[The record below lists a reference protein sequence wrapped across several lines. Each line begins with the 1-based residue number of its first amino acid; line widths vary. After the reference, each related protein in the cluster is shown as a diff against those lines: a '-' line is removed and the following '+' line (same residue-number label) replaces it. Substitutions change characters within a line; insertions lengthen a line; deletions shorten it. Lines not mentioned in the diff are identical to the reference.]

1 LVFSTARLL
10 SDALSQTF
18 KVVDYYQIHQPE
30 TYKSSCFKT
39 KFSVQE
45 FWGAVMRDQN
55 SIESANVNIRVTCII
70 IFLNEETYLTDAI
83 HSVLAQTYDKWELLL
98 VDDGSTD
105 QSSVIAYEYSQKYP
119 DRIQYLTHSERQ
131 NRGMSASR
139 NLGLRHARGEYIAFL
154 DGDDIWLPQK
164 LAEQISILETY
175 SDAAMV
181 YGRVQLWYSWTGDPK
196 DQNRDSFAG
205 LGVTP
210 NRLLHPPELLRL
222 LLSDKV
228 QKPTTFA
235 MVRRQVFDQFGYFE
249 DSARGLFEDIFFFT
263 KIAANASV
271 YVSDQQWGK
280 YRQHLKSCCHT
291 TSAEAYCAKGL
302 ILMDWIESYLL
313 NCGIEDPLTWK
324 MLHRKQFLYRY
335 PNLYF
340 LLKEGVW
347 SRVLTGVMQ
356 LGRKVLPQYYRDWLW
371 KIVGHRLWA
380 NALR

>member
-1 LVFSTARLL
+1 
-10 SDALSQTF
+10 
-18 KVVDYYQIHQPE
+18 
-30 TYKSSCFKT
+30 
-39 KFSVQE
+39 
-45 FWGAVMRDQN
+45 MRDQN

-70 IFLNEETYLTDAI
+70 IFLNEEAYLADAI
-83 HSVLAQTYDKWELLL
+83 NSVLAQTYDKWELLL

-105 QSSVIAYEYSQKYP
+105 QSSVIAYEYSQQYP
-119 DRIQYLTHSERQ
+119 DRIQYLTHAERQ

-154 DGDDIWLPQK
+154 DGDDIWLPKK

-175 SDAAMV
+175 LDAAMV

-235 MVRRQVFDQFGYFE
+235 MMRRQVFDQFGHFE
-249 DSARGLFEDIFFFT
+249 ESARGLFEDIYFFT
-263 KIAANASV
+263 KIAANTSV
-271 YVSDQQWGK
+271 YVSDREWGK
-280 YRQHLKSCCHT
+280 YRQHLKSCCNT
-291 TSAEAYCAKGL
+291 ASARAYCTKGL
-302 ILMDWIESYLL
+302 ILINWMESYLL
-313 NCGIEDPLTWK
+313 KCGVEDLLTWK
-324 MLHRKQFLYRY
+324 MLRRKQFLYRY

-347 SRVLTGVMQ
+347 SRALTGVMQ

-371 KIVGHRLWA
+371 KKVGHHLWA
-380 NALR
+380 NARR